1 MTSPLGIPAA
11 PPNGE
16 ERAEL
21 ASVLASDA
29 FRRSPKLSRLLAYIC
44 EKRFRGEQDQ
54 VTEYSVALDVL
65 GRPANF
71 DPQVD
76 SVVRVD
82 FYHLRKR
89 LKAFYENGGKDHAL
103 EIQVPHGRYAP
114 DFVPRLTGTAPEL
127 APPAPEQ
134 APPIVIPTPADEAA
148 PSSVSRPPALTA
160 NRFAQGH
167 KWLAA
172 AGMLLLATGLLAVG
186 WRYGTVRAAVAKT
199 PVISAP
205 DDAGAVR
212 IVAGDRPA
220 DYLDKAGRTWLT
232 DRYFNGGHSFHRPH
246 PIART
251 QDPEIFQSGREG
263 QFAYEIPL
271 KPGVYQLQLYFAE
284 TGVQSEGL
292 RDVSLAINGIPHTS
306 LDVASDAGGADTATV
321 KIYRDVSPAKDGL
334 LHLTFQSS
342 SPSFVNAIEVLPG
355 AARKMLPLRF
365 TIRDSVFRD
374 SSGRLWLPDLG
385 YSGGRRSTRQTA
397 IANSPDP
404 ELYQVQRFGH
414 FSYSIPV
421 AEGGRYTLK
430 LHFAE
435 TWFGLNAEGGQGSRV
450 FDVYCNGTTLLK
462 GFDVLEAG
470 GGAAG
475 RAVVEIFHSLQPSPQ
490 GKLDLTFVPV
500 VNYALLSAV
509 EVEEE

>member
-1 MTSPLGIPAA
+1 MASTLGNPAA

-89 LKAFYENGGKDHAL
+89 LKAFYENGGKDHAI

-114 DFVPRLTGTAPEL
+114 EFVARAPEVAPEPAQTEPET
-127 APPAPEQ
+127 APPA
-134 APPIVIPTPADEAA
+134 V
-148 PSSVSRPPALTA
+148 PPAPIDGVVLPSVLPP
-160 NRFAQGH
+160 RGFAFGH
-167 KWLAA
+167 KWLGAA
-172 AGMLLLATGLLAVG
+172 AMLLFAAVLLAVG
-186 WRYGTVRAAVAKT
+186 WRYGTARAAVAKT
-199 PVISAP
+199 PAASLP
-205 DDAGAVR
+205 EAGAVR
-212 IVAGDRPA
+212 ILAGDRPA
-220 DYLDKAGRTWLT
+220 DYTDKAGRVWLT

-251 QDPEIFQSGREG
+251 QDPEIFQTGREG

-271 KPGVYQLQLYFAE
+271 KAGIYQLQLYFAE

-355 AARKMLPLRF
+355 VAGKMLPLRF
-365 TIRDSVFRD
+365 TMRDAIFRD
-374 SSGRLWLPDLG
+374 VSGRLWLPDLG
-385 YSGGRRSTRQTA
+385 FSGGRRSTRQAA
-397 IANSPDP
+397 ISNSPDP
-404 ELYQVQRFGH
+404 ELYQVQRYGH
-414 FSYSIPV
+414 FNYSIPV
-421 AEGGRYTLK
+421 AEGGRYALK

-462 GFDVLEAG
+462 AFDVVEAG
-470 GGAAG
+470 GGTAG
-475 RAVVEIFHSLQPSPQ
+475 RAVVEVFHNLQPSPQ
-490 GKLDLTFVPV
+490 GKLDLTFVPI